1 MENLWNGFLMLKKIL
16 CIIGTRPEAIKMAP
30 IIKCLKSEPW
40 CELRVAVTA
49 QHREMLDQML
59 ATFQIK
65 PDIDLDIMQ
74 PNQVLSLLTSKM
86 LVLLDEVFKSENPDA
101 IIAQGDTT
109 TTLVAS
115 LAAFYLHIPFYHVEA
130 GLRTK
135 DMRNP
140 FPEEMNRVL
149 ISKMSSLHFAPTQ
162 SNKKNLLQEG
172 IDDGSIFVT
181 GNTVIDALKYIV
193 QLNITPNLHLDPSKR
208 LLLVTAH
215 RRENIGKPFKEICKA
230 LRQLVEAF
238 DDIQIVFPVH
248 PNPKVKQ
255 VAYDELSNYRQI
267 LLIPPLEYNQFVCLL
282 NKAYLVLTDSGGV
295 QEEAPA
301 LGKPVLVLRR
311 TTERPEGIEEGV
323 AKLVELNAKSIFEEA
338 AKLLNSKDL
347 YQGMVKE
354 VLPYGDGT
362 ASIQIVNII
371 RAKLLNPDKQ

>member
-1 MENLWNGFLMLKKIL
+1 MENLQNGFLMLKKIL

-30 IIKCLKSEPW
+30 IIKCLKSESW

-65 PDIDLDIMQ
+65 QDIDLDIMQ
-74 PNQVLSLLTSKM
+74 PNQELSLLTSKM
-86 LVLLDEVFKSENPDA
+86 LVLLDEVFKAENPDA

-115 LAAFYLHIPFYHVEA
+115 LAAFYRHIPFYHVEA

-140 FPEEMNRVL
+140 FPEELNRVL
-149 ISKMSSLHFAPTQ
+149 ISKISSLHFAPTL
-162 SNKKNLLQEG
+162 SNERNLLQEG
-172 IDDGSIFVT
+172 IDSDTIFVT

-193 QLNITPNLHLDPSKR
+193 QLNITPNLDLDPSKR

-248 PNPKVKQ
+248 PNPNVKQ
-255 VAYDELSNYRQI
+255 VAYEELSNYRQI

-282 NKAYLVLTDSGGV
+282 NKAYFVLTDSGGV

-301 LGKPVLVLRR
+301 LGKPVLVLRS

-323 AKLVELNAKSIFEEA
+323 AKLVMLNAKSIFEEA

-371 RAKLLNPDKQ
+371 KKKLLNSDKQ

>member
-1 MENLWNGFLMLKKIL
+1 MLKKIL

-30 IIKCLKSEPW
+30 IIKCLKSESW

-65 PDIDLDIMQ
+65 QDIDLDIMQ
-74 PNQVLSLLTSKM
+74 PNQELSLLTSKM
-86 LVLLDEVFKSENPDA
+86 LVLLDEVFKAENPDA

-115 LAAFYLHIPFYHVEA
+115 LAAFYRHIPFYHVEA

-140 FPEEMNRVL
+140 FPEELNRVL
-149 ISKMSSLHFAPTQ
+149 ISKISSLHFAPTL
-162 SNKKNLLQEG
+162 SNERNLLQEG
-172 IDDGSIFVT
+172 IDSDTIFVT

-193 QLNITPNLHLDPSKR
+193 QLNITPNLDLDPSKR

-248 PNPKVKQ
+248 PNPNVKQ
-255 VAYDELSNYRQI
+255 VAYEELSNYRQI

-282 NKAYLVLTDSGGV
+282 NKAYFVLTDSGGV

-301 LGKPVLVLRR
+301 LGKPVLVLRS

-323 AKLVELNAKSIFEEA
+323 AKLVMLNAKSIFEEA

-371 RAKLLNPDKQ
+371 KKKLLNSDKQ